1 MIHTPNLSIFLIS
14 VLWAQISRN
23 SFIFGPQRAS
33 AGPKSNK
40 NVRPAAAGSNPSISF
55 IFRALGQISRNSI
68 IFGPPRASA
77 GPKSKKKKRP
87 ATSSRLK
94 SKHFLQIPGSGPNIK
109 EFLHFPASAGSISR
123 NSYIFELCGPN
134 VKVFHQFR
142 ASDELCGPN
151 IMIKWLKCGAL
162 FLTPMSVTAL
172 GNCSS
177 QPPHRLTIGIPVI
190 VIGDIKREECDS
202 DKCYFLEV

>member
-1 MIHTPNLSIFLIS
+1 MGLS
-14 VLWAQISRN
+14 
-23 SFIFGPQRAS
+23 GPQQ
-33 AGPKSNK
+33 GPK
-40 NVRPAAAGSNPSISF
+40 V
-55 IFRALGQISRNSI
+55 
-68 IFGPPRASA
+68 
-77 GPKSKKKKRP
+77 KKKRP
-87 ATSSRLK
+87 ASSSRLE
-94 SKHFLQIPGSGPNIK
+94 SKHFLHIPCSGPNIK
-109 EFLHFPASAGSISR
+109 EFFHSPASVGSISR
-123 NSYIFELCGPN
+123 NSYIFELGGPN

-151 IMIKWLKCGAL
+151 IMIKWLNCGAL

-177 QPPHRLTIGIPVI
+177 QPPHQLTIGIPVI